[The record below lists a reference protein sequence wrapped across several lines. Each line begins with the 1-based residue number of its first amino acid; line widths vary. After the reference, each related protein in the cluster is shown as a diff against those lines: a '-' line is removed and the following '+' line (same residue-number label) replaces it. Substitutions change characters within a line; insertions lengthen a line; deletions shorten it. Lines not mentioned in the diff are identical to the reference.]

1 MQNDTNSSNNS
12 TIINKIFLV
21 VSVIEIYFLALFSR
35 LGEEELYFQSYVF
48 SILVFVTFAAFLIL
62 WFMKKETYNK
72 FSLDSSVIIFVIA
85 IILLIFTSFYK
96 YGSFVEASK
105 IISAVLISI
114 IIVNAIE
121 TVFDFQFLV
130 WSIVGIG
137 LLLGGMGM
145 ISYFSIALAP
155 NSFIAQYSLYNGFV
169 TETRVSSVFQY
180 PNAFGGFLLLPL
192 FASFGLFLK
201 AKGRNRRIAT
211 YAISIFLGFV
221 LYLANSRGALIAFIL
236 GSIIFFV
243 VAKKEF
249 KKTAID
255 YTLVIIGT
263 LVLIFINSKTLAPI
277 LQNNLLKLKILVSFF
292 LGRGNTSLS
301 NRVELA
307 KDAVKIFLHHPIFGT
322 GLGTFRYVMVKYR
335 PINGFFAIVPHSVFF
350 RFLADTGIV
359 GTGAFLFLLYRGTL
373 SGIKSIKE
381 QQDFVVIGLFVG
393 SIAMFLH
400 MCLDVDFLYP
410 LLITLLTVSLFAVSF
425 KQRTRINRNKT
436 QQTKILNVAL
446 SLFLIVVVLFML
458 VPKAIGSVYAY
469 KGKIEQANGNTK
481 NEFMDYIS
489 ASQFDSKNAYYHYKL
504 ADIYKDIYFNKNLVC
519 LNKVSIKELENAMT
533 LNPINY
539 DYPFLLGKLY
549 LEAEDEN
556 AVAFFEKAISKNP
569 TNSLITADLGLAYV
583 YTKGDIKNAD
593 KFAEKSL
600 QMNKDESY
608 GFTTYGFINLENKD
622 FDKAYN
628 LFNTAISKNSKNG
641 FAYLG
646 LANYYKHYENKEREI
661 ENLFLATHAL
671 HCLKEG
677 WSRYTAAVP
686 LINIAPIGKTVF
698 TPNSKLTLNWSII
711 HSPDIIDRFIIEI
724 HPSNESD
731 SSKIEIG
738 NINGDKR
745 TFLFVLPKI
754 PGGRFRIMITALD
767 KYGMPISQVFSPELS
782 ER

>member
-1 MQNDTNSSNNS
+1 MQNDMDSSNSSS
-12 TIINKIFLV
+12 TINKIFLV
-21 VSVIEIYFLALFSR
+21 VSVIEIYFLAIFSR
-35 LGEEELYFQSYVF
+35 LGEEEFYFQSYVF
-48 SILVFVTFAAFLIL
+48 SVLVFVTFAAFLIL

-72 FSLDSSVIIFVIA
+72 FSLDSSVIIFIIA
-85 IILLIFTSFYK
+85 VILLIFTSFYR
-96 YGSFVEASK
+96 YASFADASK

-114 IIVNAIE
+114 IIANAVE
-121 TVFDFQFLV
+121 TVSDFQFLV

-137 LLLGGMGM
+137 LLLGGIGM

-155 NSFIAQYSLYNGFV
+155 NSFIAKYSLYNGFV

-180 PNAFGGFLLLPL
+180 PNAFGGFLLVPL

-221 LYLANSRGALIAFIL
+221 LYLANSRGALIAFVL

-243 VAKKEF
+243 IAKKEF

-255 YTLVIIGT
+255 YTFVILGT

-277 LQNNLLKLKILVSFF
+277 LQSNLSKLKILVSFF
-292 LGRGNTSLS
+292 LGKGNTSLS
-301 NRVELA
+301 NRIELA

-335 PINGFFAIVPHSVFF
+335 PINGFFAIVPHSVVF
-350 RFLADTGIV
+350 RFLAETGIV
-359 GTGAFLFLLYRGTL
+359 GTGAFLFLLYRGIL

-381 QQDFVVIGLFVG
+381 QQDFALIGLFVG
-393 SIAMFLH
+393 SISMFLH

-410 LLITLLTVSLFAVSF
+410 LLITLLTISLFAVSF
-425 KQRTRINRNKT
+425 KGRTKINKNKT
-436 QQTKILNVAL
+436 QQIKILNAVL
-446 SLFLIVVVLFML
+446 SLFLIAVVLFML
-458 VPKAIGSVYAY
+458 VPKAVGSVYAY
-469 KGKIEQANGNTK
+469 RGKIEQAKGSIK

-519 LNKVSIKELENAMT
+519 LNKVSVKELQNAMQ

-539 DYPFLLGKLY
+539 DYPFLLAKLY
-549 LEAEDEN
+549 LGAKDEN
-556 AVAFFEKAISKNP
+556 AVPFFKKAVNENP

-583 YTKGDIKNAD
+583 YTKGDIKNAA

-608 GFTTYGFINLENKD
+608 GFTTYGFINLKNRN
-622 FDKAYN
+622 FDKAHN
-628 LFNTAISKNSKNG
+628 LFNTAISKNNQNG

-646 LANYYKHYENKEREI
+646 LATCYKHYENKEREI
-661 ENLFLATHAL
+661 ENLFLATHATQ
-671 HCLKEG
+671 CLKEG
-677 WSRYTAAVP
+677 WSGYTATAP
-686 LINIAPIGKTVF
+686 LINIAPIGKSAF
-698 TPNSKLTLNWSII
+698 APNSKVTLNWSII
-711 HSPDIIDRFIIEI
+711 NAPDIIDRFIIEI
-724 HPSNESD
+724 HPLIGSD
-731 SSKIEIG
+731 SSRIEIG
-738 NINGDKR
+738 NISGDKR
-745 TFLFVLPKI
+745 AFSFVLPKI
-754 PGGRFRIMITALD
+754 PGRTFRIMITALD
-767 KYGMPISQVFSPELS
+767 KYGIPISQVFSPELS